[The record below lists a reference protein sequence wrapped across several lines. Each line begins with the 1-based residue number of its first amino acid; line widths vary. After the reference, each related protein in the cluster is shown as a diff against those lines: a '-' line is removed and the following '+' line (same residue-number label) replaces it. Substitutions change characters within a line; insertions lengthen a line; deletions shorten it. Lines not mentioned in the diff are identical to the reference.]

1 MSSGLLPRLRAVL
14 ARRKWIVWVAL
25 LLALAVA
32 LEIGVELAPSGV
44 RDSLVQYEEQS
55 NGVRESFPNGVRE
68 AFPNGVREAPRG
80 R

>member
-1 MSSGLLPRLRAVL
+1 VSGGLPPRLRAVL

-32 LEIGVELAPSGV
+32 LEIGVELAPHSV

-55 NGVRESFPNGVRE
+55 DGVRESHPNGVYQT
-68 AFPNGVREAPRG
+68 PRG